1 MASGDAL
8 TPGYAA
14 TKDAPRLKQ
23 EDLNSLPSIPSLPL
37 SYRDALPLLKA
48 TQGRGVQNDDW
59 TGGLEEVDY
68 FSGPTE
74 GEAILENIVDYKVTP
89 IWNVIGTIEGS
100 VEPDRVIVL
109 GKCSFFHAYKKVL
122 LLTC

>member
-1 MASGDAL
+1 M

-48 TQGRGVQNDDW
+48 TQGRGVQNGDW
-59 TGGLEEVDY
+59 AGGLEDVGY

-100 VEPDRVIVL
+100 VEPDRVVVL
-109 GKCSFFHAYKKVL
+109 GKRLLIFLMNLFF
-122 LLTC
+122 

>member
-59 TGGLEEVDY
+59 TGGLEEVGY

-109 GKCSFFHAYKKVL
+109 GKCSFLMHIMKFL
-122 LLTC
+122 S

>member
-109 GKCSFFHAYKKVL
+109 GKCSFFMHIRKFFS
-122 LLTC
+122 